1 MTVEG
6 YFGTMAETTS
16 NYSRDFPRRVVG
28 KNRNNSNNK
37 QLSNLKETEWKLE
50 KAYYIVSGSNDKNKP
65 TSAYSVYVIV
75 IVINYSIY

>member
-37 QLSNLKETEWKLE
+37 QLSNLKETKMETEEKHTTLSVVTTIRTSLILPIRSKL
-50 KAYYIVSGSNDKNKP
+50 
-65 TSAYSVYVIV
+65 
-75 IVINYSIY
+75 